1 MNPIPDPPHRGRLR
15 LDRLEGTVDADG
27 ALRVEVGLEWGGH
40 VHRAIAAGLSTRQG
54 ALRAG
59 GNAAVEAASSAT
71 GGRVKLRL
79 AGIKA
84 IRAFDRWLVI
94 SSVTVDDG
102 AGVHRLLGA
111 REAPDDDMSS
121 GAVFSVL
128 DAMNRFLTPY
138 LPELDD

>member
-1 MNPIPDPPHRGRLR
+1 MNPVPDPAHRGRLR
-15 LDRLEGTVDADG
+15 LERLEGIHDADG
-27 ALRVEVGLEWGGH
+27 ALRVEVGLEWGGR
-40 VHRAIAAGLSTRQG
+40 VHRATAAGLGTRQG

-59 GNAAVEAASSAT
+59 GTAAVEAASSAT
-71 GGRVKLRL
+71 DGRVKLHL

-94 SSVTVDDG
+94 SSVTVHDG
-102 AGVHRLLGA
+102 GRLHRLLGA
-111 REAPDDDMSS
+111 REAPEDNLAA

-138 LPELDD
+138 LADPDE